1 MTYEDRKSLER
12 LYANG
17 AELSDIADT
26 LGVHI
31 STVYRELVKGSTDIL
46 DKNGRVGY
54 DAGLAQKATQ
64 TNLKC
69 KRSKKKNG
77 DRSTEVSNGV

>member
-54 DAGLAQKATQ
+54 DAGLAQKTTQ
-64 TNLKC
+64 ANLKC

-77 DRSTEVSNGV
+77 DHSTEVSNGV